1 MNLYYVNITVVKK
14 VKGSSDIIENVDFA
28 IPANTSDEAL
38 EKSKVYGVGVLNSNY
53 SKLNKDWG

>member
-14 VKGSSDIIENVDFA
+14 VKGSSAIIENVDFA

-38 EKSKVYGVGVLNSNY
+38 EKSKVWSRGVKP
-53 SKLNKDWG
+53 KLFKIE